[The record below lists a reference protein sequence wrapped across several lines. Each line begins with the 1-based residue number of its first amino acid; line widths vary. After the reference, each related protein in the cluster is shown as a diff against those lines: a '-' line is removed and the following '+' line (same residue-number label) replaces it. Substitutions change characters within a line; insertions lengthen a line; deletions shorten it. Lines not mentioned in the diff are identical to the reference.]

1 MVLTPTE
8 EMSAV
13 YNPVDV
19 ELMRLETRRRQEE
32 LAPLAHRG
40 RRPARAHRAHR
51 PLAHLL
57 VVLLHPTRAR
67 HAAP

>member
-1 MVLTPTE
+1 M
-8 EMSAV
+8 

-32 LAPLAHRG
+32 LAPLAHRA
-40 RRPARAHRAHR
+40 RRPDRSDRSHR
-51 PLAHLL
+51 PLGHLL
-57 VVLLHPTRAR
+57 AALLHPTRAR